1 MRLNTNGQEAQKSH
15 GLCPAGKPDVAN
27 LPAGEVYFVPESVN
41 GVFPFKYAEET
52 IGLLHVKDGTIF
64 KSQFVYGDYAEIQ
77 HTMIA

>member
-1 MRLNTNGQEAQKSH
+1 M
-15 GLCPAGKPDVAN
+15 
-27 LPAGEVYFVPESVN
+27 N

-77 HTMIA
+77 AHNDRLKDDP